1 MTETAQPSDER
12 PPMVVIT
19 GPTAGGKSGLAL
31 ALAEAFDGVIIN
43 ADSMQVYRELRILTA
58 RPGAEAL
65 ARAPHRLYGVLP
77 GREPCSAGRWRE
89 MALDE
94 VAAARSEG
102 RLPLVVGGTGLY
114 LRALAEGLAPVPSV
128 PEAVRDAA
136 RALYDKLGGAA
147 FHAELAARDPV
158 MAARL
163 EPGDSQRLIRAWE
176 VLEATGRSLAD
187 WQAPGGDR
195 GGSGDRA
202 GTGLAGAAPAAAAA
216 LAPAPARILR
226 LVCLPPR
233 PALYAACDARLR
245 AMVENGALEEVR
257 ALRAL
262 DLDPRLPVMKALG
275 VRELGRHLDGAL
287 SLDDAIAQTQQAT
300 RNYAKRQM
308 TWLRTQTAPDG
319 PRAVTLN
326 EQYSKSLDPKI
337 FPIIRRFLLTG

>member
-1 MTETAQPSDER
+1 MPEFLQTETR
-12 PPMVVIT
+12 PPVVVVT
-19 GPTAGGKSGLAL
+19 GPTAGGKSAL
-31 ALAEAFDGVIIN
+31 ALELAEALDGVVIN

-77 GREPCSAGRWRE
+77 GREPCSAGRWRD

-94 VAAARSEG
+94 IAAARTEG

-114 LRALAEGLAPVPSV
+114 LRALAEGLAPVPNL
-128 PEAVRDAA
+128 PEAVRETA
-136 RALYDKLGGAA
+136 RARHADLGGAA

-187 WQAPGGDR
+187 WQAPGGAE
-195 GGSGDRA
+195 A
-202 GTGLAGAAPAAAAA
+202 GPRPDSAPDGT
-216 LAPAPARILR
+216 PAPTRLLR

-245 AMVENGALEEVR
+245 AMIEIGALEEVR

-262 DLDPRLPVMKALG
+262 GLDPRLPVMKALG
-275 VRELGRHLDGAL
+275 VRELGHHLDGTL
-287 SLDDAIAQTQQAT
+287 SLDDAIALTQQAT

-326 EQYSKSLDPKI
+326 EQYSKSLDSKI
-337 FPIIRRFLLTG
+337 FTIIRRFLLTG

>member
-1 MTETAQPSDER
+1 MTKTAAPSDDR

-19 GPTAGGKSGLAL
+19 GPTASGKSGLAL
-31 ALAEAFDGVIIN
+31 ALAEAFDGVVIN
-43 ADSMQVYRELRILTA
+43 ADSMQVYRDLRSLTA
-58 RPGAEAL
+58 RPGPEVL
-65 ARAPHRLYGVLP
+65 ARAPHRLYGILP

-94 VAAARSEG
+94 IAAARTEG

-114 LRALAEGLAPVPSV
+114 LRALAEGLAPVPNL
-128 PEAVRDAA
+128 PEAVREAA
-136 RALYDKLGGAA
+136 RARHADLGGAA

-187 WQAPGGDR
+187 WQAR
-195 GGSGDRA
+195 GGTEA
-202 GTGLAGAAPAAAAA
+202 GTGPNGAPRGAPAAA
-216 LAPAPARILR
+216 PARLLR

-245 AMVENGALEEVR
+245 TMVENGALEEVR

-262 DLDPRLPVMKALG
+262 GLDPRLPVMKALG
-275 VRELGRHLDGAL
+275 VRELGRHLDGTL
-287 SLDDAIAQTQQAT
+287 SLDDAIAQTRQAT

-337 FPIIRRFLLTG
+337 FTIIRRFLLTG

>member
-1 MTETAQPSDER
+1 MTKTAAPSDDR
-12 PPMVVIT
+12 LPMVVIT
-19 GPTAGGKSGLAL
+19 GPTASGKSGLAL
-31 ALAEAFDGVIIN
+31 ALAEAFDGVVIN

-58 RPGAEAL
+58 RPGADAL
-65 ARAPHRLYGVLP
+65 ARAPHRLYGILP
-77 GREPCSAGRWRE
+77 GHEPCSAGRWRE

-94 VAAARSEG
+94 VAAARTEG

-114 LRALAEGLAPVPSV
+114 LRALAQGLAPVPGV
-128 PEAVRDAA
+128 PEAVREAA
-136 RALYDKLGGAA
+136 RALHGELGGPG
-147 FHAELAARDPV
+147 FHAALGRRDPV

-187 WQAPGGDR
+187 WQAQGGDQ
-195 GGSGDRA
+195 A
-202 GTGLAGAAPAAAAA
+202 GTGPDGAPAA
-216 LAPAPARILR
+216 APARILR

-262 DLDPRLPVMKALG
+262 GLDPRLPVMKALG

-326 EQYSKSLDPKI
+326 EQYSKSLDSKI
-337 FPIIRRFLLTG
+337 FSIIRRILLTG

>member
-1 MTETAQPSDER
+1 MTETAKPSDDR

-31 ALAEAFDGVIIN
+31 ALAEAFDGVVIN

-58 RPGAEAL
+58 RPGADAL

-94 VAAARSEG
+94 IAAARSEG

-128 PEAVRDAA
+128 PEAVREAA
-136 RALYDKLGGAA
+136 RARHADLGGAA

-187 WQAPGGDR
+187 WQAR
-195 GGSGDRA
+195 SGDGPDGA
-202 GTGLAGAAPAAAAA
+202 PDGTPAAA
-216 LAPAPARILR
+216 PTRILR

-257 ALRAL
+257 RLRAL
-262 DLDPRLPVMKALG
+262 GLDPRLPVMKALG
-275 VRELGRHLDGAL
+275 VRELGRHLDGAS
-287 SLDDAIAQTQQAT
+287 SLDDAIAQAQQAT

-308 TWLRTQTAPDG
+308 TWLRTQTPPDG
-319 PRAVTLN
+319 PRTVTLN

-337 FPIIRRFLLTG
+337 FTIIRRFLLTG